1 MREEY
6 MNHPKELIEDIRN
19 GKMVI
24 LVDDEDRENEGDL
37 VMAADFISPEA
48 VNFMITE
55 ARGLVCLA
63 LTAAQVERL
72 KLDQMIP
79 LDKNKS
85 QNKTAFTVS
94 IEAAKGVST
103 GISPADRAHTI
114 RVASHPNAVASDI
127 SVPGHIFPIRA
138 QNGGVLKRAGH
149 TEGSVDLARMAGL
162 NPAAVICEI
171 INPDGSMA
179 RVSDLKDF
187 AQKHD
192 LKIGTIVD
200 LIEYRLQTETFVEE
214 TTHHST
220 VDMNDDNVVVKVFK
234 DELEGQ
240 EHLAIIKGDIK
251 KGEPTYVR
259 VQAQNTLDEL
269 IGGVSDSRQKIEA
282 CLNFFSEE
290 SPGVLVYLQKD
301 QNLTQQVSNIDRKL
315 PMDIKNYG
323 VGAQI
328 LKALGLTQVKLITD
342 SDNTPSTIKAYGI
355 EIVEAVPFSKIA
367 TPEMNLTFAA
377 QTKTSKVTV

>member
-1 MREEY
+1 

-63 LTAAQVERL
+63 LTTAQVERL

-94 IEAAKGVST
+94 IEASKGVST

-114 RVASHPNAVASDI
+114 RVASHPNAVATDI
-127 SVPGHIFPIRA
+127 SVPGHIFPIKA

-179 RVSDLKDF
+179 RVEDLRAF
-187 AQKHD
+187 AKKHD
-192 LKIGTIVD
+192 LKVGTIVD

-220 VDMNDDNVVVKVFK
+220 LDMNEDNVIVKVFK

-240 EHLAIIKGDIK
+240 EHLVIIKGTLK
-251 KGEPTYVR
+251 KGESTYVR
-259 VQAQNTLDEL
+259 VQAQNILDEL
-269 IGGVSDSRQKIEA
+269 IGGISSSRQKIEA
-282 CLNFFSEE
+282 CLEFFSEE
-290 SPGVLVYLQKD
+290 RPGVLVYLQKG

-355 EIVEAVPFSKIA
+355 EIVETVAFSKIVDQDWA
-367 TPEMNLTFAA
+367 TSFNAVSDKST
-377 QTKTSKVTV
+377 KVTL

>member
-1 MREEY
+1 

-162 NPAAVICEI
+162 NAAAVICEI

-269 IGGVSDSRQKIEA
+269 IGGVSDSRQKIET

-367 TPEMNLTFAA
+367 TPEMNLTFASQA
-377 QTKTSKVTV
+377 KTSKVTV